1 MKLKNK
7 YIIALAL
14 TGSVLIFFGF
24 FRRIMHHAG
33 ADFMLKAGFGSL
45 IVAVITFMVKMLFNK
60 EKNHFLNK

>member
-14 TGSVLIFFGF
+14 AGSVLILFGF

-33 ADFMLKAGFGSL
+33 ADFILKAGFGSL
-45 IVAVITFMVKMLFNK
+45 IIAVISFMVKLLLNK